1 MLDDYYRQYGLVL
14 LLMGAAFA
22 VPLSMFFISRAAQVL
37 RIRPNKPSDV
47 KSDIYECGME
57 TIGGRWVQFNFRY
70 YLFALLF
77 LVFDVTAIFIYPWAI
92 TLRELGGGALL
103 VMFAFLESWASAG
116 PTRGGRGRSNGD
128 KHRRR
133 ITARHDLGDGP
144 GRGRRHLRHE
154 GLPYVA
160 VPRAAHRRAGRAA
173 AQRPCQPPSTS
184 SSTGAAGRR
193 CGR

>member
-22 VPLSMFFISRAAQVL
+22 VPLSMVLFSRMAQL
-37 RIRPNKPSDV
+37 IRVRPSKPTDV

-92 TLRELGGGALL
+92 TLRSLGGGALVVML
-103 VMFAFLESWASAG
+103 VFLAILGVGWAYAWRKGAFEW
-116 PTRGGRGRSNGD
+116 R
-128 KHRRR
+128 
-133 ITARHDLGDGP
+133 
-144 GRGRRHLRHE
+144 
-154 GLPYVA
+154 
-160 VPRAAHRRAGRAA
+160 
-173 AQRPCQPPSTS
+173 
-184 SSTGAAGRR
+184 
-193 CGR
+193 

>member
-22 VPLSMFFISRAAQVL
+22 VPLSMIVLSRMAQL
-37 RIRPNKPSDV
+37 IRIRPSKPTGV

-92 TLRELGGGALL
+92 TLRSLGGGALL
-103 VMFAFLESWASAG
+103 VMLAFLAILGTGWAYAW
-116 PTRGGRGRSNGD
+116 R
-128 KHRRR
+128 K
-133 ITARHDLGDGP
+133 
-144 GRGRRHLRHE
+144 
-154 GLPYVA
+154 
-160 VPRAAHRRAGRAA
+160 
-173 AQRPCQPPSTS
+173 
-184 SSTGAAGRR
+184 GAFEWR
-193 CGR
+193 

>member
-14 LLMGAAFA
+14 LLTGAAFA
-22 VPLSMFFISRAAQVL
+22 VPLSMLLASRIAQFL
-37 RIRPNKPSDV
+37 RIRPHKPTQV

-103 VMFAFLESWASAG
+103 TMLAFLTILGVGWAYAW
-116 PTRGGRGRSNGD
+116 R
-128 KHRRR
+128 K
-133 ITARHDLGDGP
+133 
-144 GRGRRHLRHE
+144 
-154 GLPYVA
+154 
-160 VPRAAHRRAGRAA
+160 
-173 AQRPCQPPSTS
+173 
-184 SSTGAAGRR
+184 GAFEWR
-193 CGR
+193 